1 MIIVNLTM
9 TIIPNSIHTTAMN
22 KQNGSVIHFGK
33 MDIISN
39 MDFPLLILN
48 TNQMR
53 TRLVFT
59 IKEIM
64 ISPIQPLVPND
75 SATSRGKENNVTPD
89 WIK

>member
-1 MIIVNLTM
+1 M
-9 TIIPNSIHTTAMN
+9 TIIPNSIHTTAIN
-22 KQNGSVIHFGK
+22 KENGSVIHFGK

-39 MDFPLLILN
+39 MDFPLLTLN

-53 TRLVFT
+53 TRLIFT

-64 ISPIQPLVPND
+64 TSPIQPLVPKA